1 MGRKPNPLI
10 LEYFVRGPKLN
21 DNSNRYPHTCKQCGE
36 SFPKGRIDSL
46 TTHITKKCPAIS
58 ESDRMRAC
66 LELHGITHA
75 RAPPDRPPTDV
86 QPNGQPVDIAS
97 LPQGWSALE
106 TLAEASRQVDLNEN
120 NRGQNVQ
127 VGHDPANPA
136 NGQQPVVDRFELREQ
151 FTLDH
156 APVNYDA
163 KSQHGNRGVAQA
175 SLPGPELS
183 PEERLQAFLPGN
195 ASSPDVSNISVA
207 VAAAARL
214 NSSLLDP
221 QLVNENPSPTPPPT
235 VEISPPAD
243 VSPTSATAHDAS
255 ISQPWGEMT
264 YLATASPVSIAN
276 EHPPAPIQMSR
287 GGIRMDTSDGQL
299 NGRPRHARSRFTA
312 ARRKEV
318 QEVRKIGACIR
329 CRILRKNCGKGT
341 PCDTCRKVL
350 APRVWRTG
358 CVRTRLQEQIDLYSA
373 GVQVVLSQNRIN
385 LLKGQLEMMNN
396 GTVIEVSHFPE
407 TENSIVLEAL
417 VALLDP
423 TEAQAEVRQS
433 KEPFHQVIMIDQDA
447 QDVPAKVEAYM
458 RDVFHL
464 FIERESSSFMK
475 VTLELAI
482 QQLAEQEDDLLRK
495 SLELWGLVEC
505 IDRERQWNIVEKP
518 GAEGES
524 PRSIKEV
531 QSQNDAD
538 IYTMI
543 CMQLN
548 AAAERKANVTSR
560 ALLSGMHRVLQ
571 DSKVKITFKIFLTAL
586 IFLNCV
592 EKSTWA
598 FKAWEQD
605 HLRPG
610 WPLEK
615 DPSVFTQQSSNLAG
629 LLKMLLAIRKA
640 LPLTSRDST
649 GKLVTSDPDPM
660 VIEYFQK
667 LDLDYDTIQERQEG
681 SQFDPADSRSL
692 ELMFCSHLLLPLAPH
707 V

>member
-36 SFPKGRIDSL
+36 NFPKGRIDSL

-66 LELHGITHA
+66 LELHGIAHS
-75 RAPPDRPPTDV
+75 RAAPDRLPLDA
-86 QPNGQPVDIAS
+86 QPNGQPADIVNT
-97 LPQGWSALE
+97 PQGWSALE

-120 NRGQNVQ
+120 SRGQNAQ
-127 VGHDPANPA
+127 AGHDPANPA
-136 NGQQPVVDRFELREQ
+136 NGQPVGDRFELQEQ
-151 FTLDH
+151 FTLDNP
-156 APVNYDA
+156 PVSYE
-163 KSQHGNRGVAQA
+163 NRLQQNSKNIVQ
-175 SLPGPELS
+175 SPLPGPELS
-183 PEERLQAFLPGN
+183 AEERLQAFLPCN
-195 ASSPDVSNISVA
+195 SPPPDASNISVA

-214 NSSLLDP
+214 NPSLLDP
-221 QLVNENPSPTPPPT
+221 QLVTENPSSTPPPT
-235 VEISPPAD
+235 VEIPPPTTDA
-243 VSPTSATAHDAS
+243 SPTSATAQDNN

-264 YLATASPVSIAN
+264 YLATASPVSTVN
-276 EHPPAPIQMSR
+276 EHPPAPIQMNR
-287 GGIRMDTSDGQL
+287 GGIRMDTSDVPY
-299 NGRPRHARSRFTA
+299 NGKPRHSRSRFTA

-385 LLKGQLEMMNN
+385 HLKSQLQVMSN
-396 GTVIEVSHFPE
+396 GTVLEVSHFPE
-407 TENSIVLEAL
+407 LDTSIVLEAL
-417 VALLDP
+417 VALLTP
-423 TEAQAEVRQS
+423 TDAQALGRDS
-433 KEPFHQVIMIDQDA
+433 KEPVHQAIMIDQDV
-447 QDVPAKVEAYM
+447 QDIPGRVETYM

-464 FIERESSSFMK
+464 FVEREGSNFMK

-482 QQLAEQEDDLLRK
+482 RQLAEAEDDLLRK
-495 SLELWGLVEC
+495 ALELWGLVEC

-518 GAEGES
+518 STDGEE
-524 PRSIKEV
+524 PRLIKEV
-531 QSQNDAD
+531 QPGNNAD

-548 AAAERKANVTSR
+548 AAAERKANITSR
-560 ALLSGMHRVLQ
+560 SLLSGMHRVLQ
-571 DSKVKITFKIFLTAL
+571 DSKVKINFKMYLTAL

-598 FKAWEQD
+598 FKAWEQQ

-615 DPSVFTQQSSNLAG
+615 DPSDFTQQGGNLAG
-629 LLKMLLAIRKA
+629 LLKMLLGIRKA
-640 LPLTSRDST
+640 LPVTLRDAN
-649 GKLVTSDPDPM
+649 GKLATSDSDPI
-660 VIEYFQK
+660 VVEYFRN
-667 LDLDYDTIQERQEG
+667 LDLDYDATQQRQEE
-681 SQFDPADSRSL
+681 SQFNPADSRSL
-692 ELMFCSHLLLPLAPH
+692 ELMFCSHLLLPTAPAA
-707 V
+707 